1 MKDKTSRFQS
11 RGGWVAL
18 ALLVGLAACGSDD
31 DGGGTTP
38 DAAGDTAVDT
48 APRMDVN
55 ADKGSDARS
64 DKSDSTSVID
74 ASAEPANDR
83 VTMDIP
89 TENDANSDGDAGA
102 SDTVVV
108 DVPVT
113 PPIAFTIVGV
123 AGPMDNAPDAWL
135 TGTPTP
141 TVQWMTST
149 DAEAYEIT
157 VYEDD
162 GTTVKCAM
170 QQAAGTATSASFPA
184 CTLTEGRQYRASVTA
199 TKGMFRTAA
208 TNDKFR
214 FAVGAVV
221 FGQPDAKTNE
231 GLRLGLALPQDVV
244 IVGTKLIVA
253 DQNNNRVLIWNTIP
267 TSNYQQADLVL
278 GQPDF
283 TTSTANYGGIGPATL
298 SGSNGVAS
306 DGTHLVVGDRF
317 NNRVLIWNTFP
328 TRNNQP
334 ADVVVGQPDFTT
346 GTENTGGVSAR
357 SMMQPWVWLA
367 TEEVSDGGVSDGGV
381 SDGGMVGGGKL
392 FVSDRGNA
400 RVLIWNA
407 IPTQNSAPAD
417 LVLGQPDMTTN
428 TANNGGISER
438 SISDPGRG
446 WVVGTRLFLPDY
458 ANQRVLIWSTLPTA
472 NFAQADL
479 VLGQSVMNANQP
491 NAGATVGTAGL
502 HGPLAVYAN
511 GNTIAV
517 ADYDNNRV
525 ALWTAPITS
534 NGQPANLILGQT
546 TTTGSST
553 NAGGVSGSS
562 VANPCSVAGDGTRL
576 VVSDRFN
583 NRILLFS
590 TVPTMTGAPASLVV
604 GQPDTVSNR
613 LNNGCPI
620 SASSLTAPSGLAM
633 LGARFGMTDGT
644 ARVLI
649 WDAPPVSPL
658 DLPKIVLGQPNFAS
672 FGQFGGTTTASSL
685 CAPSGLHSDGTRLFV
700 GEQCA
705 NRTTI
710 WNTLPTL
717 TQQPANVV
725 VGQPDMM
732 TATGNTGGVLATSLF
747 GRATPYSDGTHLFV
761 SDTRNHRVLIWNTI
775 PTTNGMNADVVLG
788 QPSMSANTQNN
799 GGISAMSLAFP
810 TFVYAAL
817 GKLFVADSTN
827 NRVLI
832 WNSVPTADRAPA
844 DVVLGQPGM
853 MIGAL
858 AATTSAK
865 TLKNPNSIHVDA
877 NGRLYVSDPGSH
889 RVLYWNAV
897 PTENQAVADGVIGQ
911 PNMDVGVANNGGLS
925 ARTLQQ
931 PGGMLSSGTLLYVLD
946 SGNDRMLLMPRP

>member
-1 MKDKTSRFQS
+1 MSHPVFAKRQ
-11 RGGWVAL
+11 
-18 ALLVGLAACGSDD
+18 C
-31 DGGGTTP
+31 
-38 DAAGDTAVDT
+38 
-48 APRMDVN
+48 PR
-55 ADKGSDARS
+55 R
-64 DKSDSTSVID
+64 
-74 ASAEPANDR
+74 
-83 VTMDIP
+83 
-89 TENDANSDGDAGA
+89 
-102 SDTVVV
+102 
-108 DVPVT
+108 
-113 PPIAFTIVGV
+113 IAF
-123 AGPMDNAPDAWL
+123 
-135 TGTPTP
+135 
-141 TVQWMTST
+141 
-149 DAEAYEIT
+149 
-157 VYEDD
+157 
-162 GTTVKCAM
+162 
-170 QQAAGTATSASFPA
+170 
-184 CTLTEGRQYRASVTA
+184 
-199 TKGMFRTAA
+199 
-208 TNDKFR
+208 
-214 FAVGAVV
+214 
-221 FGQPDAKTNE
+221 
-231 GLRLGLALPQDVV
+231 
-244 IVGTKLIVA
+244 
-253 DQNNNRVLIWNTIP
+253 
-267 TSNYQQADLVL
+267 
-278 GQPDF
+278 
-283 TTSTANYGGIGPATL
+283 
-298 SGSNGVAS
+298 
-306 DGTHLVVGDRF
+306 
-317 NNRVLIWNTFP
+317 
-328 TRNNQP
+328 
-334 ADVVVGQPDFTT
+334 
-346 GTENTGGVSAR
+346 
-357 SMMQPWVWLA
+357 
-367 TEEVSDGGVSDGGV
+367 
-381 SDGGMVGGGKL
+381 
-392 FVSDRGNA
+392 
-400 RVLIWNA
+400 
-407 IPTQNSAPAD
+407 
-417 LVLGQPDMTTN
+417 VLGQPDMTTN

-613 LNNGCPI
+613 LNNGGPI

-732 TATGNTGGVLATSLF
+732 TATGNTGGVL
-747 GRATPYSDGTHLFV
+747 
-761 SDTRNHRVLIWNTI
+761 
-775 PTTNGMNADVVLG
+775 
-788 QPSMSANTQNN
+788 
-799 GGISAMSLAFP
+799 
-810 TFVYAAL
+810 FVYAAL

-865 TLKNPNSIHVDA
+865 TLKNPNAIHVDA

-897 PTENQAVADGVIGQ
+897 PTENQAAADGVIGQ
-911 PNMDVGVANNGGLS
+911 PNTDVGVANNGGLS